1 METKM
6 SRKEYDKPLLTK
18 VVLDVLKPHKP
29 SIIEMADAIVSI
41 DGIKRVSITI
51 REMDA
56 ETETVKVVI
65 EGKGVNFRNVEEAIE
80 ELGASIHSVDEVEM
94 ER

>member
-41 DGIKRVSITI
+41 DGIRRVSITI

>member
-1 METKM
+1 M